1 MGVSYNRLWKML
13 IDKNMKRIEMQ
24 YLTGISGNILA
35 RMGKNQYVSMETI
48 EKICK
53 KLDCTVD
60 EIPVF
65 ETEKS
70 VVMEVKNVFHR
81 RKRLY
86 YANDKRNGKSIIF
99 FNVWEKVCFC

>member
-13 IDKNMKRIEMQ
+13 IDKNMK
-24 YLTGISGNILA
+24 LTGISGNILA

-60 EIPVF
+60 EMLEF
-65 ETEKS
+65 TDDE
-70 VVMEVKNVFHR
+70 
-81 RKRLY
+81 
-86 YANDKRNGKSIIF
+86 
-99 FNVWEKVCFC
+99 